1 MHKSWN
7 LNPLMISL
15 KPRHDAA
22 ILPKRMKLADE
33 DSSVSG
39 EYARSFTQDK
49 PQILDVFEHEI
60 ARNQIDGRCFNGPG
74 LGNIGDAKPYV
85 VERQVL
91 PGLLNHC
98 F

>member
-1 MHKSWN
+1 
-7 LNPLMISL
+7 
-15 KPRHDAA
+15 
-22 ILPKRMKLADE
+22 
-33 DSSVSG
+33 
-39 EYARSFTQDK
+39 
-49 PQILDVFEHEI
+49 
-60 ARNQIDGRCFNGPG
+60 